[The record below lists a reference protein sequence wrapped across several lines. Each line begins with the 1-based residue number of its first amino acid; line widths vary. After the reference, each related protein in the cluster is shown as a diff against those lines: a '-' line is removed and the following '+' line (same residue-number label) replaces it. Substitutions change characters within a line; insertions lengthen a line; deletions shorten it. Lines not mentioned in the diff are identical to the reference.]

1 MNLSVFPQVQ
11 VHTPGAAPPRQGWLM
26 DLLVDKTGAVKAVV
40 AMQDK
45 TGQFEVHVMSR
56 VHYWPE
62 PAPNPQVGGAT
73 MVPLSMSGGQ

>member
-11 VHTPGAAPPRQGWLM
+11 VTPPGAAPPRQGWLM
-26 DLLVDKTGAVKAVV
+26 DILLDKTGAVKAVV

-45 TGQFEVHVMSR
+45 AGECEVHVVSR

-62 PAPNPQVGGAT
+62 ATLNPQVGG
-73 MVPLSMSGGQ
+73 VNIKPLSTGGQ